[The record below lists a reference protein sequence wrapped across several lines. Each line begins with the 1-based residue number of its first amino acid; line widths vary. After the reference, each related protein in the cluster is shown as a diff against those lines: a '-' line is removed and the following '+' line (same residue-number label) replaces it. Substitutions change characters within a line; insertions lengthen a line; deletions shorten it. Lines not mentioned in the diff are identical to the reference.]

1 MRLIIALVL
10 ALSAAGCGTMQYEN
24 TSAAVDANPLCV
36 NQQPDRP
43 GEPVSSN
50 CERKAT
56 GSWSTERKSE
66 PVDLSGK
73 KKED

>member
-10 ALSAAGCGTMQYEN
+10 TLSAAGCGTMQYEN
-24 TSAAVDANPLCV
+24 TSAAVDANPLCTS
-36 NQQPDRP
+36 QPDRP

-73 KKED
+73 KKEN

>member
-1 MRLIIALVL
+1 MRFALVL
-10 ALSAAGCGTMQYEN
+10 GMMLSAAGCGTMQYEDTN
-24 TSAAVDANPLCV
+24 AAVDANPLCV
-36 NQQPDRP
+36 SQQPDRP

-73 KKED
+73 KED

>member
-1 MRLIIALVL
+1 MRLALVL
-10 ALSAAGCGTMQYEN
+10 GLVLTIAGCGTMQYEN

-36 NQQPDRP
+36 SQPDRP
-43 GEPVSSN
+43 GEPVASN

-73 KKED
+73 KED

>member
-1 MRLIIALVL
+1 MRLALVL
-10 ALSAAGCGTMQYEN
+10 GLALSTAGCGTMQYEN
-24 TSAAVDANPLCV
+24 TSAAVDANPLCT
-36 NQQPDRP
+36 NQPDRP

-73 KKED
+73 KEN